1 MAGVLCGRVAE
12 SCGVIQMVDGTLFL
26 WVSAVA
32 VGLAFWVRALIGEID
47 DLEERLSKA
56 ELKLRSLAARS
67 EEENQ

>member
-1 MAGVLCGRVAE
+1 
-12 SCGVIQMVDGTLFL
+12 MVDGVLFL